1 MQGLQEA
8 VKCIL
13 AVPNVTE
20 QRDADRATP
29 LMLARKRGCANIEA
43 VLLAAGAKDMP
54 HYHPCAAEVAR
65 WSGMIIALV

>member
-29 LMLARKRGCANIEA
+29 LMLARKRGFADIEA
-43 VLLAAGAKDMP
+43 VLLAAGAKDVP
-54 HYHPCAAEVAR
+54 HYHPSAAEVAR
-65 WSGMIIALV
+65 WSGIGAAMA